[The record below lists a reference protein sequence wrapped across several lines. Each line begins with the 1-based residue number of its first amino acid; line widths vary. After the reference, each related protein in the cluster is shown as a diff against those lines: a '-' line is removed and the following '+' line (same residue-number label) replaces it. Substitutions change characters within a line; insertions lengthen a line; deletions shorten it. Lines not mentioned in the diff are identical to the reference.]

1 MGIRDSK
8 LVKSAWKNK
17 NYIIQTD
24 DSVNTKKCAIYF
36 SSNAIYYPDTEV
48 AFFERIIKRDSYEWY
63 GKRVSD
69 ASKHIFVRD
78 VFKCWYVKGINEEY
92 CDIFKLTEFLKKETE
107 GYDVVTIGSSA
118 GAYAAIIC
126 GSLLHSKMVYAF
138 NPQIKLDNLKSQ
150 YSLLANL
157 YGGRMI

>member
-24 DSVNTKKCAIYF
+24 DSVNTKKCAIYLVVML
-36 SSNAIYYPDTEV
+36 S
-48 AFFERIIKRDSYEWY
+48 IIQIQKMCFWKNHKRDSYEWY

-92 CDIFKLTEFLKKETE
+92 CDIFKLTEFLKKKRK
-107 GYDVVTIGSSA
+107 VMM
-118 GAYAAIIC
+118 
-126 GSLLHSKMVYAF
+126 LL
-138 NPQIKLDNLKSQ
+138 L
-150 YSLLANL
+150 
-157 YGGRMI
+157 

>member
-36 SSNAIYYPDTEV
+36 SSNAIYYPDTED

-78 VFKCWYVKGINEEY
+78 VFFDGSIAKDFFFVINK
-92 CDIFKLTEFLKKETE
+92 I
-107 GYDVVTIGSSA
+107 
-118 GAYAAIIC
+118 
-126 GSLLHSKMVYAF
+126 SLFFVSRA
-138 NPQIKLDNLKSQ
+138 
-150 YSLLANL
+150 
-157 YGGRMI
+157 